1 MSWNRRNVE
10 RSRAY
15 RMLEQLAAL
24 PATIDDPREHLAVY
38 LREEDE
44 ARTAYV
50 RKLDEDARLADAER
64 DAWRKS

>member
-24 PATIDDPREHLAVY
+24 PATIDDPREQLAMY

-64 DAWRKS
+64 DAWRM

>member
-24 PATIDDPREHLAVY
+24 PATIDDPREQLAMY

-44 ARTAYV
+44 ARTEIGRAHV
-50 RKLDEDARLADAER
+50 
-64 DAWRKS
+64 